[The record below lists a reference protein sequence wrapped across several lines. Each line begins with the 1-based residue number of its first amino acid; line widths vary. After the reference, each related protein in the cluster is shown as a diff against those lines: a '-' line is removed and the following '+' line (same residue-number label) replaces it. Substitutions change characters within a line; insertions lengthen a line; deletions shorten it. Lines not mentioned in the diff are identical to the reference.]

1 MAAPTP
7 RQTRFTPKKQGFF
20 SGLPK
25 PPALVHDA
33 VEGFCHVNPSSYLL
47 IRDPLGGESAT
58 RLVAGQRLTLGRAP
72 TNHVVIHDERAS
84 RLHAE
89 IIPTPTGWSIRDL
102 ASRNGTFLGKSP
114 LDVERVLAP
123 GDVFSI
129 GRLEITFCQGDPP
142 STLIGTAEL
151 EATSPARSA
160 DQKRWHA
167 TITHR
172 RTHSRLLDAIGN
184 TSEIIP
190 RVGRAAAELC
200 RLAFA
205 LGKAADA
212 RAIAR
217 LALDSTIQGVEAA
230 RGAVFLPAG
239 IAGGQSTSAPAGLEP
254 FATTPADWHDAA
266 TRLAGVITTVL
277 ETDEALLACDARP
290 TDGSTTLSA
299 PIRTGG
305 RAIGAMHVEMPHS
318 GREATPDDLEFM
330 MAVCDAV
337 GVAIENLSAREIL
350 SSRLASTAD
359 ENERLKR
366 RLGEESR
373 MVGASP
379 VLDAI
384 KGQIARVAATKAT
397 VLVRGESGVGKELV
411 ARAIHDGS
419 DRRNGPFVCMNCAA
433 LSETLLESELF
444 GHEKGAFTGAT
455 ERKAGKFE
463 TAHKGTLMLDEIGE
477 MSPAIQAKFLRV
489 LEGHP
494 FERVGGSNRV
504 QVDVRV
510 VAATNRDLEQAVAA
524 GEFRRDLYFRLKVV
538 EIFVPPLRKRPED
551 IEPLAR
557 HYLQRFA
564 AEAGRRVRDFAPEA
578 LHALQAYH
586 WPGNIRELRNVIER
600 AVVLSTDE
608 VIAADELALSQLS
621 SPGDTGR
628 KSGERAAPFVPLTL
642 DELEQRHVQATLAAV
657 GGNKT
662 KAATMLGIE
671 RSTLDRK
678 LARWAKA

>member
-1 MAAPTP
+1 MM
-7 RQTRFTPKKQGFF
+7 QVKVF
-20 SGLPK
+20 
-25 PPALVHDA
+25 AL
-33 VEGFCHVNPSSYLL
+33 VNPSSYLL
-47 IRDPLGGESAT
+47 IRDPAGGESAA

-72 TNHVVIHDERAS
+72 TNNVVIHDERAS

-89 IIPTPTGWSIRDL
+89 IIPTPAGWSIRDL
-102 ASRNGTFLGKSP
+102 ASRNGTFLGQTP
-114 LDVERVLAP
+114 LDAERLLAP

-129 GRLEITFCQGDPP
+129 GRMEITFCQGDPP
-142 STLIGTAEL
+142 STLTGTADL

-160 DQKRWHA
+160 ELDRWHA
-167 TITHR
+167 TIRHR
-172 RTHSRLLDAIGN
+172 RTRSRLLDAIGE
-184 TSEIIP
+184 TCEIVP

-217 LALDSTIQGVEAA
+217 LALDSALQGVAAA

-254 FATTPADWHDAA
+254 FATLPEEWPDAA
-266 TRLAGVITTVL
+266 SRLAGVIATVVG
-277 ETDEALLACDARP
+277 TDEAVIACDARP
-290 TDGSTTLSA
+290 ADGSTTLSA
-299 PIRTGG
+299 PIRAGG
-305 RAIGAMHVEMPHS
+305 RAIGAMHVEMPHG
-318 GREATPDDLEFM
+318 GREATPDDLEFL

-411 ARAIHDGS
+411 ARAIHDAS

-510 VAATNRDLEQAVAA
+510 VAATNRDLEQAVNA

-538 EIFVPPLRKRPED
+538 EILVPPLRRRPED
-551 IEPLAR
+551 VEAIAA
-557 HYLQRFA
+557 HFLQRFA
-564 AEAGRRVRDFAPEA
+564 GETGRQIRGFTPEA
-578 LHALQAYH
+578 LQAMRSYQ
-586 WPGNIRELRNVIER
+586 WPGNIRELRNCVER
-600 AVVLSTDE
+600 AVVLAQQDWIDVHDMALSHLAMPGESGRQPLSRTAFVPATIDE
-608 VIAADELALSQLS
+608 V
-621 SPGDTGR
+621 
-628 KSGERAAPFVPLTL
+628 ER
-642 DELEQRHVQATLAAV
+642 RHVLATLEAV

-662 KAATMLGIE
+662 KAAAMLGIE

-678 LARWAKA
+678 LAKWAKA

>member
-1 MAAPTP
+1 M
-7 RQTRFTPKKQGFF
+7 
-20 SGLPK
+20 
-25 PPALVHDA
+25 
-33 VEGFCHVNPSSYLL
+33 L

-72 TNHVVIHDERAS
+72 TNHVVIPDERAS

-89 IIPTPTGWSIRDL
+89 IIPSPAGWTIRDL
-102 ASRNGTFLGKSP
+102 ASRNGTLVGDAL
-114 LDVERVLAP
+114 LDAERPLAP

-129 GRLEITFCQGDPP
+129 GRMEITFCHGDPP
-142 STLIGTAEL
+142 EALGGTAEQ
-151 EATSPARSA
+151 AGTSPAAGSA
-160 DQKRWHA
+160 DVEKWQA
-167 TITHR
+167 SITHR
-172 RTHSRLLDAIGN
+172 RAHSRLLDDIGE
-184 TSEIIP
+184 TCEIVP

-212 RAIAR
+212 RAIAG
-217 LALDSTIQGVEAA
+217 LALESALQGVEAA
-230 RGAVFLPAG
+230 GGVVFLPAG
-239 IAGGQSTSAPAGLEP
+239 VAAGQPASASAGLEP
-254 FATTPADWHDAA
+254 FATVPDGWPGAA
-266 TRLAGVITTVL
+266 SAVL
-277 ETDEALLACDARP
+277 EGAIAAVMRTNEALLAGAP
-290 TDGSTTLSA
+290 LPGGAATMSA
-299 PIRTGG
+299 PIRAGG
-305 RAIGAMHVEMPHS
+305 RAVGAMHVEMPS
-318 GREATPDDLEFM
+318 DGRKAGPDDLEFV
-330 MAVCDAV
+330 MAVCDAL
-337 GVAIENLSAREIL
+337 GVAVENLSAREIL

-379 VLDAI
+379 VLEAI
-384 KGQIARVAATKAT
+384 KGQIARVAGTKAT
-397 VLVRGESGVGKELV
+397 ILIRGESGAGKELV
-411 ARAIHDGS
+411 ARAIHDAS

-538 EIFVPPLRKRPED
+538 EIIVPPLRKRPED

-557 HYLQRFA
+557 HYLRRFA
-564 AEAGRRVRDFAPEA
+564 AEAGRRVHEFTPAA
-578 LHALQAYH
+578 IHALQAYH
-586 WPGNIRELRNVIER
+586 WPGNIRELRNVVER
-600 AVVLSTDE
+600 AVVLS
-608 VIAADELALSQLS
+608 ADDAIDAHELALSQLS
-621 SPGDTGR
+621 SAGETGR
-628 KSGERAAPFVPLTL
+628 KSVERPAPFVPLTL

-678 LARWAKA
+678 LARWAKG

>member
-1 MAAPTP
+1 M
-7 RQTRFTPKKQGFF
+7 
-20 SGLPK
+20 
-25 PPALVHDA
+25 PASA
-33 VEGFCHVNPSSYLL
+33 YLL
-47 IRDPLGGESAT
+47 IRDPQGGESAT
-58 RLVAGQRLTLGRAP
+58 RLVVGQRLTLGRAP

-89 IIPTPTGWSIRDL
+89 IIPTPAGWSIRDL
-102 ASRNGTFLGKSP
+102 ASRNGTLLGRSV
-114 LDVERVLAP
+114 LDAEHLLAP

-129 GRLEITFCQGDPP
+129 GRLEITFCHGDPP
-142 STLIGTAEL
+142 SALGGTAEL
-151 EATSPARSA
+151 EGTSPAVASA
-160 DQKRWHA
+160 EFERWQA
-167 TITHR
+167 AITHR
-172 RTHSRLLDAIGN
+172 RTRSRLLDVIHGPG
-184 TSEIIP
+184 EIVP

-212 RAIAR
+212 GSIAR
-217 LALDSTIQGVEAA
+217 LGLDAALHGVEAA

-239 IAGGQSTSAPAGLEP
+239 IAAGQPAATAAALEP
-254 FATTPADWHDAA
+254 FATTPPEWAHASG
-266 TRLAGVITTVL
+266 RLEGVITTVMR
-277 ETDEALLACDARP
+277 TDEALLACDAHP
-290 TDGSTTLSA
+290 ADGSTSLSA
-299 PIRTGG
+299 PIRAGG
-305 RAIGAMHVEMPHS
+305 RAVGVMHVELPAPAH
-318 GREATPDDLEFM
+318 EATPDDLEFM
-330 MAVCDAV
+330 MAVCDAL
-337 GVAIENLSAREIL
+337 GVAVENLSAREIL

-379 VLDAI
+379 VLEAI
-384 KGQIARVAATKAT
+384 KGQIARVAGTRATI
-397 VLVRGESGVGKELV
+397 LVRGESGVGKELV
-411 ARAIHDGS
+411 ARAIHDAS

-510 VAATNRDLEQAVAA
+510 VAATNRDLEQAVTA

-538 EIFVPPLRKRPED
+538 EILVPPLRKRPED

-564 AEAGRRVRDFAPEA
+564 VEAGRKARDFTPAA
-578 LHALQAYH
+578 LEALQAYH

-600 AVVLSTDE
+600 AVVLSADE
-608 VIAADELALSQLS
+608 TIDVHELALSQLS
-621 SPGDTGR
+621 SAGETGR
-628 KSGERAAPFVPLTL
+628 KSGERPAPFVPLTL

>member
-1 MAAPTP
+1 VT
-7 RQTRFTPKKQGFF
+7 
-20 SGLPK
+20 
-25 PPALVHDA
+25 
-33 VEGFCHVNPSSYLL
+33 PSSYLL
-47 IRDPLGGESAT
+47 IRDPLGGESTT

-89 IIPTPTGWSIRDL
+89 IFPTPAGWSIRDL
-102 ASRNGTFLGKSP
+102 TSRNGTFFGP
-114 LDVERVLAP
+114 DALDTERLLSP

-129 GRLEITFCQGDPP
+129 GRLEIMFCPGEPP
-142 STLIGTAEL
+142 ATLSGTAEFD
-151 EATSPARSA
+151 ATTAARPAEP
-160 DQKRWHA
+160 DGWQA
-167 TITHR
+167 TIRHR
-172 RTHSRLLDAIGN
+172 RARSRLLDAIGE
-184 TSEIIP
+184 TGEFVP
-190 RVGRAAAELC
+190 RVGRAAADLC

-205 LGKAADA
+205 LGRAADA
-212 RAIAR
+212 RASAR
-217 LALDSTIQGVEAA
+217 LALDSALQGTAA
-230 RGAVFLPAG
+230 TRGAVFLPAA
-239 IAGGQSTSAPAGLEP
+239 IACGQPTSAPGSLEP
-254 FATTPADWHDAA
+254 FATTPPDWHDAA
-266 TRLAGVITTVL
+266 TRLAGLVATVVG
-277 ETDEALLACDARP
+277 TDEALLACDARA
-290 TDGSTTLSA
+290 TDRSTTLSA
-299 PIRTGG
+299 PIRAGG
-305 RAIGAMHVEMPHS
+305 RAIGAMHVEMPPG
-318 GREATPDDLEFM
+318 GREATPDDLEFV

-379 VLDAI
+379 VMDAI
-384 KGQIARVAATKAT
+384 KGRIARVAATKAT

-411 ARAIHDGS
+411 ARAIHDAS

-477 MSPAIQAKFLRV
+477 MSPTIQAKFLRV

-494 FERVGGSNRV
+494 FERVGGSSRV

-524 GEFRRDLYFRLKVV
+524 GEFRRDLYFRLKVI
-538 EIFVPPLRKRPED
+538 EILVPPLRKRRED

-557 HYLQRFA
+557 HYLQRFSG
-564 AEAGRRVRDFAPEA
+564 EAGRRVRDFTPEA
-578 LHALQAYH
+578 LDALRSYH

-600 AVVLSTDE
+600 AVVLSADE

-642 DELEQRHVQATLAAV
+642 DELEQRHVQATLAVV

>member
-1 MAAPTP
+1 MKA
-7 RQTRFTPKKQGFF
+7 
-20 SGLPK
+20 
-25 PPALVHDA
+25 
-33 VEGFCHVNPSSYLL
+33 SSYLL
-47 IRDPLGGESAT
+47 IRDPLGGETAT

-89 IIPTPTGWSIRDL
+89 IIPTAAGWSVRDL
-102 ASRNGTFLGKSP
+102 ASRNGTFFGQSP
-114 LDVERVLAP
+114 LDAERLLTP

-129 GRLEITFCQGDPP
+129 GRLEIMFCHGDPP
-142 STLIGTAEL
+142 STLGGTAEL
-151 EATSPARSA
+151 EGTSPAAASA
-160 DQKRWHA
+160 GFERWQA

-172 RTHSRLLDAIGN
+172 RTRSRLLDVIDGAD
-184 TSEIIP
+184 EIVP

-205 LGKAADA
+205 LGRAADA
-212 RAIAR
+212 SAIAR
-217 LALDSTIQGVEAA
+217 LALDSAMQGVEAA

-239 IAGGQSTSAPAGLEP
+239 IAGGQPGSAAATLEP
-254 FATTPADWHDAA
+254 LATTPPDWTDVSG
-266 TRLAGVITTVL
+266 RLDGVITTVMH
-277 ETDEALLACDARP
+277 TDEALLACDAHP
-290 TDGSTTLSA
+290 ADGSTSLSA
-299 PIRTGG
+299 PIRAAG
-305 RAIGAMHVEMPHS
+305 RAIGVMHVELPATA
-318 GREATPDDLEFM
+318 REATPDDLEFM
-330 MAVCDAV
+330 MAVCDAL
-337 GVAIENLSAREIL
+337 GVALENLSAREIL

-379 VLDAI
+379 VLEAI
-384 KGQIARVAATKAT
+384 KGQIARVAGTRATI
-397 VLVRGESGVGKELV
+397 LVRGESGVGKELA
-411 ARAIHDGS
+411 ARAIHDAS

-538 EIFVPPLRKRPED
+538 EIIVPPLRKRPED

-557 HYLQRFA
+557 HYLRRFA
-564 AEAGRRVRDFAPEA
+564 TEAGRRVHDFTPTALEA
-578 LHALQAYH
+578 LRGYH
-586 WPGNIRELRNVIER
+586 WPGNIRELRNVVER

-608 VIAADELALSQLS
+608 MIDAHELALSQLS
-621 SPGDTGR
+621 SAGETGR
-628 KSGERAAPFVPLTL
+628 KSGERSLPFVPLTL
-642 DELEQRHVQATLAAV
+642 DELEQKHVQATLAAV

>member
-1 MAAPTP
+1 MHDADGETD
-7 RQTRFTPKKQGFF
+7 RVR
-20 SGLPK
+20 
-25 PPALVHDA
+25 PPA
-33 VEGFCHVNPSSYLL
+33 YLL
-47 IRDPLGGESAT
+47 ICDPQGGESVA

-89 IIPTPTGWSIRDL
+89 ITPTAAGWSIRDL
-102 ASRNGTFLGKSP
+102 ASRNGTFLGAAP
-114 LDVERVLAP
+114 LAAERPLAP
-123 GDVFSI
+123 GDVVSI
-129 GRLEITFCQGDPP
+129 GLVEITFCEGDPP
-142 STLIGTAEL
+142 SALAGTAEL
-151 EATSPARSA
+151 EATSPGETSA
-160 DQKRWHA
+160 EFERWQA
-167 TITHR
+167 AITHR
-172 RTHSRLLDAIGN
+172 RTHSRLLDVIREPG
-184 TSEIIP
+184 EIVP

-205 LGKAADA
+205 LGRAADA

-217 LALDSTIQGVEAA
+217 LALDSALQGVEAT

-239 IAGGQSTSAPAGLEP
+239 IAAGQPNASPAALEP
-254 FATTPADWHDAA
+254 FAATPSEWIDEAG
-266 TRLAGVITTVL
+266 RLEGVIATVL
-277 ETDEALLACDARP
+277 RTDEAMLACDAHHA
-290 TDGSTTLSA
+290 DGSTSLSA

-305 RAIGAMHVEMPHS
+305 RAIGVMHVEVP
-318 GREATPDDLEFM
+318 ATARQAEPDDLEFM
-330 MAVCDAV
+330 MAVCDAL
-337 GVAIENLSAREIL
+337 GVAVENLSAREIL

-373 MVGASP
+373 MVGESP
-379 VLDAI
+379 VLEAI
-384 KGQIARVAATKAT
+384 KGQIGRVAGTRATI
-397 VLVRGESGVGKELV
+397 LVRGESGVGKELV
-411 ARAIHDGS
+411 ARAIHDAS

-494 FERVGGSNRV
+494 FERVGGSTRV

-538 EIFVPPLRKRPED
+538 EILVPPLRKRPED

-564 AEAGRRVRDFAPEA
+564 TEASRRVRDFTPAALEA
-578 LHALQAYH
+578 LQGYH
-586 WPGNIRELRNVIER
+586 WPGNIRELRNIVER
-600 AVVLSTDE
+600 AVVLSADE
-608 VIAADELALSQLS
+608 LIDVHELALSQLS
-621 SPGDTGR
+621 SAGETGR
-628 KSGERAAPFVPLTL
+628 KSGERPSPFVPLTL